1 MLMSFSTNTR
11 LHLLSL
17 SSWGVGWWTM
27 LITLVVLLPNM
38 NIQAQPISY
47 QRIDT
52 HVLQTPNQMETS
64 VQTLAAYLVK
74 PARNEH
80 EKIRAIFRWVTENIA
95 YDTDGYFSG
104 QYGDLSPDGVLKS
117 RRAVCDGYAG
127 LFNMLG
133 EAAGLEVVKV
143 TGYSK
148 GYSYAV
154 GDTYDGTTNHA
165 WNAVMIDNQWHLLD
179 TTWGA
184 GYLGENKKFVREF
197 QEYYFLT
204 PPEVFIYDHLPS
216 DTRWQLLEQ
225 PVSSEDYAGFVRLRP
240 AFFQTGLEIKS
251 HRQSIIEIDDQVT
264 VTLRAPDSAVI
275 LAELVRDEDKLD
287 ESYTFIQRQSGSY
300 NIHAITPGPGQYV
313 LRVFSKNRHEEGSYK
328 EALDYRIKA
337 AKGGGG
343 GFPKAFGTFSENGG
357 YLHSPMHAKLKRGST
372 QVFKIQVPGAEK
384 VAVIMGDNWHHL
396 KKEGDMFIGNIEIQ
410 DKHIRVFAKFPGQE
424 QYAGL
429 LVYTGS

>member
-1 MLMSFSTNTR
+1 MSFSTNTKS
-11 LHLLSL
+11 HLLSL

-52 HVLQTPNQMETS
+52 HVLQTPNQMEKS
-64 VQTLAAYLVK
+64 VKMLAAYLVK

-80 EKIRAIFRWVTENIA
+80 EKVRAIFRWVTENIA

-117 RRAVCDGYAG
+117 RRAVCDGYAA
-127 LFNMLG
+127 LFKMLG
-133 EAAGLEVVKV
+133 EVAGLEVVKV
-143 TGYSK
+143 NGYSK

-179 TTWGA
+179 ATWGA

-197 QEYYFLT
+197 RDYYFLT

-216 DTRWQLLEQ
+216 DTRWQLLKK
-225 PVSSEDYAGFVRLRP
+225 PVTSEDYAGFVRLRP

-251 HRQSIIEIDDQVT
+251 HRKGIIEIDDQVI
-264 VTLRAPDSAVI
+264 VTLRAPDRAV
-275 LAELVRDEDKLD
+275 LMAELLRDEDKLD
-287 ESYTFIQRQSGSY
+287 ESYTFIQRQNGSY
-300 NIHAITPGPGQYV
+300 NIHAITPRAGPYV
-313 LRVFSKNRHEEGSYK
+313 LRVFSKNRHEEGSYAW
-328 EALDYRIKA
+328 ALDYRIKA

-343 GFPKAFGTFSENGG
+343 GFPKAFASFIENGG
-357 YLHSPMHAKLKRGST
+357 NLHSPMHAKLKLGST
-372 QVFKIQVPGAEK
+372 QVFKIKMPGADE

-396 KKEGDMFIGNIEIQ
+396 KKEGDMFIKNIEIQ
-410 DKHIRVFAKFPGQE
+410 GIHIRVFAKFPGQK
-424 QYAGL
+424 QYTGL
-429 LVYTGS
+429 LVFTSS

>member
-133 EAAGLEVVKV
+133 EAAGLEVVIV

-179 TTWGA
+179 ATWGA

-251 HRQSIIEIDDQVT
+251 HPQSIIEIDDQVT

-313 LRVFSKNRHEEGSYK
+313 LRNVSSRVRETEDERAVAALNENRIHQNTSGSM
-328 EALDYRIKA
+328 
-337 AKGGGG
+337 
-343 GFPKAFGTFSENGG
+343 S
-357 YLHSPMHAKLKRGST
+357 
-372 QVFKIQVPGAEK
+372 
-384 VAVIMGDNWHHL
+384 
-396 KKEGDMFIGNIEIQ
+396 
-410 DKHIRVFAKFPGQE
+410 
-424 QYAGL
+424 
-429 LVYTGS
+429 

>member
-1 MLMSFSTNTR
+1 MSSLTHVR
-11 LHLLSL
+11 LHLLSF
-17 SSWGVGWWTM
+17 SSWGIDWWTM
-27 LITLVVLLPNM
+27 LITLVILLPNM
-38 NIQAQPISY
+38 YIQAQPISY
-47 QRIDT
+47 ERIDT

-80 EKIRAIFRWVTENIA
+80 EKVRAIFRWVTENIA

-104 QYGDLSPDGVLKS
+104 KYGDLSPDGVLKS

-127 LFNMLG
+127 LFDMLG

-143 TGYSK
+143 IGYSK

-154 GDTYDGTTNHA
+154 GDTYDRTTNHA

-179 TTWGA
+179 ATWGA
-184 GYLGENKKFVREF
+184 GYLGENKKFVRKF
-197 QEYYFLT
+197 QAYYFLT
-204 PPEVFIYDHLPS
+204 PPEAFIYDHLPS
-216 DTRWQLLEQ
+216 ETRWQLLEQ
-225 PVSSEDYAGFVRLRP
+225 PVSSEDYAGFVFLRP

-264 VTLRAPDSAVI
+264 VTLRAPDRAVL
-275 LAELVRDEDKLD
+275 LAQLVRDDDKLD
-287 ESYTFIQRQSGSY
+287 ESYTFVQRQSGSY

-313 LRVFSKNRHEEGSYK
+313 LRVYAKNRHDEGSYAW
-328 EALDYRIKA
+328 ALDYRIKA
-337 AKGGGG
+337 AKGGEG
-343 GFPKAFGTFSENGG
+343 GFPKAFATFSENGG
-357 YLHSPMHAKLKRGST
+357 YLHSPMRARLKRGST
-372 QVFKIQVPGAEK
+372 QAFKIQVPGAEE

-396 KKEGDMFIGNIEIQ
+396 KEEGDMFIGNIEIQ
-410 DKHIRVFAKFPGQE
+410 DKHIRVFAKFPGDE

-429 LVYTGS
+429 LEYAGS

>member
-1 MLMSFSTNTR
+1 MSSLTHAR
-11 LHLLSL
+11 LHLLSF
-17 SSWGVGWWTM
+17 SSWGIDWWTM
-27 LITLVVLLPNM
+27 LITLVILLPNM
-38 NIQAQPISY
+38 YIQAQPISY
-47 QRIDT
+47 ERIDT

-80 EKIRAIFRWVTENIA
+80 EKVRAIFRWVTENIA

-104 QYGDLSPDGVLKS
+104 KYGDLSPDGVLKS

-127 LFNMLG
+127 LFDMLG

-143 TGYSK
+143 IGYSK

-154 GDTYDGTTNHA
+154 GDTYDRTTNHA

-179 TTWGA
+179 ATWGA
-184 GYLGENKKFVREF
+184 GYLGENKKFVRKF
-197 QEYYFLT
+197 QAYYFLT
-204 PPEVFIYDHLPS
+204 PPEAFIYDHLPS
-216 DTRWQLLEQ
+216 ETRWQLLEQ
-225 PVSSEDYAGFVRLRP
+225 PVSSEDYAGFVFLRP

-264 VTLRAPDSAVI
+264 VTLRAPDRAVL
-275 LAELVRDEDKLD
+275 LAQLVRDDDKLD
-287 ESYTFIQRQSGSY
+287 ESYTFVQRQSGSY

-313 LRVFSKNRHEEGSYK
+313 LRVYAKNRHDEGSYAW
-328 EALDYRIKA
+328 ALDYRIKA
-337 AKGGGG
+337 AKGGEG
-343 GFPKAFGTFSENGG
+343 GFPKAFATFSENGG
-357 YLHSPMHAKLKRGST
+357 YLHSPMRARLKRGST
-372 QVFKIQVPGAEK
+372 QAFKIQVPGAEE

-396 KKEGDMFIGNIEIQ
+396 KEEGDMFIGNIEIQ
-410 DKHIRVFAKFPGQE
+410 DKHIRVFAKFPGDE

-429 LVYTGS
+429 LEYAGS

>member
-1 MLMSFSTNTR
+1 MRMSFSTNTR
-11 LHLLSL
+11 SHLLSL

-133 EAAGLEVVKV
+133 EAAGLEVVIV

-179 TTWGA
+179 ATWGA
-184 GYLGENKKFVREF
+184 GYLGENK
-197 QEYYFLT
+197 
-204 PPEVFIYDHLPS
+204 
-216 DTRWQLLEQ
+216 
-225 PVSSEDYAGFVRLRP
+225 
-240 AFFQTGLEIKS
+240 
-251 HRQSIIEIDDQVT
+251 
-264 VTLRAPDSAVI
+264 
-275 LAELVRDEDKLD
+275 
-287 ESYTFIQRQSGSY
+287 
-300 NIHAITPGPGQYV
+300 
-313 LRVFSKNRHEEGSYK
+313 
-328 EALDYRIKA
+328 
-337 AKGGGG
+337 
-343 GFPKAFGTFSENGG
+343 
-357 YLHSPMHAKLKRGST
+357 
-372 QVFKIQVPGAEK
+372 
-384 VAVIMGDNWHHL
+384 
-396 KKEGDMFIGNIEIQ
+396 
-410 DKHIRVFAKFPGQE
+410 
-424 QYAGL
+424 
-429 LVYTGS
+429 

>member
-1 MLMSFSTNTR
+1 
-11 LHLLSL
+11 
-17 SSWGVGWWTM
+17 
-27 LITLVVLLPNM
+27 
-38 NIQAQPISY
+38 
-47 QRIDT
+47 
-52 HVLQTPNQMETS
+52 

-80 EKIRAIFRWVTENIA
+80 EKVRAIFRWVTENIA

-154 GDTYDGTTNHA
+154 GDTYDGTTNHT

-225 PVSSEDYAGFVRLRP
+225 PVSSEDL
-240 AFFQTGLEIKS
+240 
-251 HRQSIIEIDDQVT
+251 QVLS
-264 VTLRAPDSAVI
+264 VSDLHFSKR
-275 LAELVRDEDKLD
+275 
-287 ESYTFIQRQSGSY
+287 
-300 NIHAITPGPGQYV
+300 V
-313 LRVFSKNRHEEGSYK
+313 LR
-328 EALDYRIKA
+328 
-337 AKGGGG
+337 
-343 GFPKAFGTFSENGG
+343 
-357 YLHSPMHAKLKRGST
+357 
-372 QVFKIQVPGAEK
+372 
-384 VAVIMGDNWHHL
+384 
-396 KKEGDMFIGNIEIQ
+396 
-410 DKHIRVFAKFPGQE
+410 
-424 QYAGL
+424 
-429 LVYTGS
+429 

>member
-1 MLMSFSTNTR
+1 MSSLTHVR
-11 LHLLSL
+11 LHLLSF
-17 SSWGVGWWTM
+17 SSWGIDWWTM
-27 LITLVVLLPNM
+27 LITLVILLPNM
-38 NIQAQPISY
+38 YIQAQPISY
-47 QRIDT
+47 ERIDT

-80 EKIRAIFRWVTENIA
+80 EKVRAIFRWVTENIA

-104 QYGDLSPDGVLKS
+104 KYGDLSPDGVLKS

-127 LFNMLG
+127 LFDMLG

-143 TGYSK
+143 IGYSK

-154 GDTYDGTTNHA
+154 GDTYDRTTNHA

-179 TTWGA
+179 ATWGA
-184 GYLGENKKFVREF
+184 GYLGENKKFVRKF
-197 QEYYFLT
+197 QAYYFLT
-204 PPEVFIYDHLPS
+204 PPEAFIYDHLPS
-216 DTRWQLLEQ
+216 ETRWQLLEQ
-225 PVSSEDYAGFVRLRP
+225 PVSSEDYAGFVFLRP

-264 VTLRAPDSAVI
+264 VTLRAPDRAVL
-275 LAELVRDEDKLD
+275 LAQLVRDDDKLD
-287 ESYTFIQRQSGSY
+287 ESYTFVQRQSGSY

-313 LRVFSKNRHEEGSYK
+313 LRVYAKNRHDEGSYAW
-328 EALDYRIKA
+328 ALDYRIKA
-337 AKGGGG
+337 AKGGEG
-343 GFPKAFGTFSENGG
+343 GFPKAFATFSENGG
-357 YLHSPMHAKLKRGST
+357 YLHSPMRARLKRGST
-372 QVFKIQVPGAEK
+372 QAFKIQAPGAEE

-396 KKEGDMFIGNIEIQ
+396 KEEGDMFIGNIEIQ
-410 DKHIRVFAKFPGQE
+410 DKHIRVFAKFPGDE

-429 LVYTGS
+429 LEYAGS